1 VLCAGGTATATAG
14 AVAAIGVGVNP
25 PNPDNP
31 PNPPIPAALVVF
43 PLGIGE
49 IPPSPIPPKPK
60 LAIPNEVCGV
70 GAGLAGP
77 PNIDTR
83 SSSGLVDVPARR
95 LAAAGV
101 RERAS
106 VAARPEGT
114 PFSAGTSS
122 KSLPCAGK
130 EIKVD

>member
-1 VLCAGGTATATAG
+1 VLCAGGTAAAG
-14 AVAAIGVGVNP
+14 VAAAIGVGVNP

-31 PNPPIPAALVVF
+31 PNPPILLPAPVVF

-60 LAIPNEVCGV
+60 LAIPNVVCGV
-70 GAGLAGP
+70 GAGLAGA

-101 RERAS
+101 RESAS
-106 VAARPEGT
+106 VAARPEG

-122 KSLPCAGK
+122 KSLHARGRK
-130 EIKVD
+130 LRS